1 MIDLR
6 RFQKPFMRA
15 ATSPEYTSANLSLA
29 RGNGKS
35 TLAAHLLTRV
45 LTPSDPLFRAGSES
59 ILLSGSIEQC
69 RIVFRMVRQNLGDS
83 PDYTYLDS
91 GTRAGITH
99 RGTKT
104 RLKIHGSNAKT
115 AFGLVG
121 VQYVVWDEPGASEV
135 NAGQMLQDAIETAQG
150 KPDSPLKIIRIGTLA
165 PATGGFWHDIINRGS
180 YGRTYVQVLQGQRKT
195 WDSWHTIR
203 KANPLTAVSAD
214 FRKTLL
220 EERDEARKDSR
231 LKARFLSYRLNL
243 PTADEA
249 TMLLTLP
256 DWERVERR
264 PLAER
269 QGKPII
275 SVDLGA
281 GRAWSAAVATWKTGR
296 VEALA
301 LAPGIPSIEAQEKRD
316 RVPAGSYRKLVETGR
331 LMIAHGL
338 RVQTAKQLMDA
349 AFAMWGKPAHVI
361 ADRFQIKTLADATN
375 GVKLIDRV
383 TRWSEASE
391 DIRAT
396 RKMALDGPMTV
407 EPESRPLLAASLAH
421 ALVNTSSL

>member
-1 MIDLR
+1 
-6 RFQKPFMRA
+6 
-15 ATSPEYTSANLSLA
+15 
-29 RGNGKS
+29 
-35 TLAAHLLTRV
+35 
-45 LTPSDPLFRAGSES
+45 
-59 ILLSGSIEQC
+59 
-69 RIVFRMVRQNLGDS
+69 
-83 PDYTYLDS
+83 
-91 GTRAGITH
+91 
-99 RGTKT
+99 
-104 RLKIHGSNAKT
+104 
-115 AFGLVG
+115 
-121 VQYVVWDEPGASEV
+121 
-135 NAGQMLQDAIETAQG
+135 
-150 KPDSPLKIIRIGTLA
+150 
-165 PATGGFWHDIINRGS
+165 
-180 YGRTYVQVLQGQRKT
+180 
-195 WDSWHTIR
+195 
-203 KANPLTAVSAD
+203 
-214 FRKTLL
+214 
-220 EERDEARKDSR
+220 
-231 LKARFLSYRLNL
+231 
-243 PTADEA
+243 
-249 TMLLTLP
+249 MLLTVP

-264 PLAER
+264 PVADR

-361 ADRFQIKTLADATN
+361 ADRFQIKALADATN
-375 GVKLIDRV
+375 GVKLIGRV

-396 RKMALDGPMTV
+396 RKMALDGPMNV

-421 ALVNTSSL
+421 ALVKNDDAGNSRLVKDSANNTGRDDVAAALQLGCGSYIRAQMNMKPRWRYGGAV

>member
-1 MIDLR
+1 MLEPSGQYRFLDNATRVAITHKETGTRLR
-6 RFQKPFMRA
+6 VIG
-15 ATSPEYTSANLSLA
+15 S
-29 RGNGKS
+29 NGK
-35 TLAAHLLTRV
+35 
-45 LTPSDPLFRAGSES
+45 
-59 ILLSGSIEQC
+59 
-69 RIVFRMVRQNLGDS
+69 
-83 PDYTYLDS
+83 
-91 GTRAGITH
+91 
-99 RGTKT
+99 
-104 RLKIHGSNAKT
+104 T
-115 AFGLVG
+115 AMGLVNTP
-121 VQYVVWDEPGASEV
+121 WAICDEPGAWEIRG
-135 NAGQMLQDAIETAQG
+135 GQLLNDALTTAQG
-150 KPDSPLKIIRIGTLA
+150 KPGSPLRIVYIGTLA
-165 PATGGFWHDIINRGS
+165 PAMGGWWHELVERGS
-180 YGRTYVQVLQGQRKT
+180 YGTTYVQTLQGSGKT

-203 KANPLTAVSAD
+203 KANPLTAVDPA
-214 FRKTLL
+214 FRKKLL
-220 EERDEARKDSR
+220 AERDDARRDTR

-243 PTADEA
+243 PTSDEA

-301 LAPGIPSIEAQEKRD
+301 LCPGIPSIEAQEKRD

-421 ALVNTSSL
+421 ALVKNDDAGNSRLVKDSANNTGRDDVAAALTLGCGAFIRAQMNMRPRWRYGGAV